1 MTSGN
6 HSPSAVTEFA
16 AEPINVSERLHQ
28 NAHGCSWRSSRWSTA
43 VPDEGGPLTTSTVKI
58 IPATPRDI
66 THGRYD
72 HTTRLV
78 KLI

>member
-1 MTSGN
+1 MRVRGR
-6 HSPSAVTEFA
+6 SAPRSLHVLAAEFA
-16 AEPINVSERLHQ
+16 PDGGTRCSRL
-28 NAHGCSWRSSRWSTA
+28 TA

-58 IPATPRDI
+58 IHTTPRDI

-72 HTTRLV
+72 HTTRLG